1 MKKIH
6 ESKYIINK
14 NEITNSYKIIVISD
28 FHYSKKTKD
37 KKLSI
42 IINYIKS
49 IKPDYIFIPG
59 DLIDDNNVLEDIEL
73 KNKLI
78 KFLKDLS
85 KISKIIISIGNHEY
99 YYFKGKEK
107 EFFFNKK
114 FFDRLNKIENIYV
127 LNNDSYIDE
136 NIYVYGLTLTYDYYL
151 RYDDRE
157 DIDEFINSINKIKDN
172 NSNKQRFILI
182 HSPVCLINKSKYNK
196 SNSKLKFI
204 YDKLSNFDYFITGHM
219 HNGCILP
226 GINELWYS
234 SKGLISPKK
243 KLFPDNTRNTLNNID
258 DKLLVNG
265 PLTTFHGNKGIF
277 TRMNFLFP
285 INVSLFIFDKGNN
298 SFKLENNYK
307 SID

>member
-1 MKKIH
+1 MKKIIID
-6 ESKYIINK
+6 KYEINTTK
-14 NEITNSYKIIVISD
+14 LNKKILIISD
-28 FHYSKKTKD
+28 IHYSSKKD
-37 KKLSI
+37 KVVLDKVLDK
-42 IINYIKS
+42 IKNS
-49 IKPDYIFIPG
+49 TYDYILIPG
-59 DLIDDNNVLEDIEL
+59 DFVNNARIEDEDIFINFIEL
-73 KNKLI
+73 
-78 KFLKDLS
+78 LS
-85 KISKIIISIGNHEY
+85 NMAPVIISIGNHEL

-114 FFDRLNKIENIYV
+114 YFDSLNKIENIYV

-136 NIYVYGLTLTYDYYL
+136 NIYVYGLTLSYDYYL

-157 DIDEFINSINKIKDN
+157 DIDEFIHSINKIKDN

-204 YDKLSNFDYFITGHM
+204 YDKLTNFDYFITGHM

-226 GINELWYS
+226 GVNEIWYS

-243 KLFPDNTRNTLNNID
+243 KLFPENTRNTLNNID

-277 TRMNFLFP
+277 TKMNFLFP
-285 INVSLFIFDKGNN
+285 INVSLFIFDNGNN